1 MQMNRRRFLQASLGT
16 AGLLAVGGNLALPP
30 LMAAAAGK
38 LEIFSWWT
46 APGEVEALDALYA
59 AFNAAYPDVEVINA
73 ALAGGA
79 GPGGNMK
86 AVLQTRLLAGQ
97 PPDSFQVHLGHELTD
112 SSVKAGEMEPIDFL
126 YESEGWNTVF
136 PDQLLAISKAQGHQW
151 AVPVNIH
158 RSNVL
163 WYNKGVIAGA
173 GMSPPT
179 TFHEFFA
186 LGDKL
191 KSQGIPL
198 MALGEAV
205 PFHTAHVFETVLE
218 GTLGAEGWKGLWTGI
233 TPFSDPGVTDS
244 LTTLDRMIGF
254 ANTDYLSIDS
264 VGALD
269 LVIAGRAASIVDGDW
284 ANGYFKSKKF
294 ADFGYSP
301 SPQTQGVYSALAD
314 SFGLPNGVVDRDN
327 AIAWLK
333 ICGSLAGQD
342 AFNPLKGS
350 IPARLDGGQ
359 ATTYDSY
366 QRSAMA
372 DFQSNVIVP
381 SVVHGFAAKQSFVTD
396 FVNIMNS
403 FAVTRD
409 IAATQAS
416 LVQAAQVA
424 GFAA

>member
-1 MQMNRRRFLQASLGT
+1 MHRRRFLQASLGT
-16 AGLLAVGGNLALPP
+16 AGLLAVGGNLALPRI
-30 LMAAAAGK
+30 AAAAGK

-59 AFNAAYPDVEVINA
+59 AFKTAYPDVEVINA

-126 YESEGWNTVF
+126 YESEGWNSLF
-136 PDQLLAISKAQGHQW
+136 PDQLRSISQAQGHQW

-163 WYNKGVIAGA
+163 WFNKGIINGT
-173 GMSPPT
+173 GMSLPT
-179 TFHEFFA
+179 TYHEFLA
-186 LGDKL
+186 MGEVLRA
-191 KSQGIPL
+191 QGIPL
-198 MALGEAV
+198 MALGESV
-205 PFHTAHVFETVLE
+205 PFHTAHVFENVLL
-218 GTLGAEGWKGLWTGI
+218 GVLGAEGYKGLWTGV
-233 TPFSDPGVTDS
+233 TPFSDPGVTES

-254 ANTDYLSIDS
+254 ANPDYLSIDS
-264 VGALD
+264 VGAID
-269 LVIAGRAASIVDGDW
+269 LVIAGRAASIIDGDW
-284 ANGYFKSKKF
+284 TNGYLKSKKF

-301 SPQTQGVYSALAD
+301 SPQTQGVYNALAD
-314 SFGLPNGVVDRDN
+314 SFGLPKNTVDRDN

-350 IPARLDGGQ
+350 IPARIDGGQ
-359 ATTYDSY
+359 GPGYDSY
-366 QRSAMA
+366 QQSAIA
-372 DFQSNVIVP
+372 DFKSNVIVP
-381 SVVHGFAAKQSFVTD
+381 STVHGFSAKQSFVTD
-396 FVNIMNS
+396 FVNILNS
-403 FAVTRD
+403 FAVNRD
-409 IAATQAS
+409 IAATQTS

-424 GFAA
+424 GFA